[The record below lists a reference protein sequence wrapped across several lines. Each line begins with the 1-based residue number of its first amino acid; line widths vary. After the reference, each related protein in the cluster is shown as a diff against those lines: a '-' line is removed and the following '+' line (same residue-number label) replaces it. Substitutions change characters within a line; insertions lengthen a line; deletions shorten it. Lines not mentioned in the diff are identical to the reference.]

1 MLMAMGLGSAVIVPA
16 AGALTDRF
24 GPRGISIAG
33 GGLLI
38 FTTIAFVSSATLV
51 FVAIII
57 LLVAR
62 GAGLALA
69 QMPAITAAYTQVDE
83 AKTGDAATLINIGQ
97 RLGGALGAIVM
108 VAAIEQFGGSASETA
123 YQVAFGALVIISV
136 GALLS
141 ATRIAVHRRDDDA

>member
-1 MLMAMGLGSAVIVPA
+1 MLMAMGLGSAVILPA

-108 VAAIEQFGGSASETA
+108 VAAIEQFRVRDGISSRLRSSGHHFSRRAAVCDTYSGSS
-123 YQVAFGALVIISV
+123 S
-136 GALLS
+136 
-141 ATRIAVHRRDDDA
+141 R